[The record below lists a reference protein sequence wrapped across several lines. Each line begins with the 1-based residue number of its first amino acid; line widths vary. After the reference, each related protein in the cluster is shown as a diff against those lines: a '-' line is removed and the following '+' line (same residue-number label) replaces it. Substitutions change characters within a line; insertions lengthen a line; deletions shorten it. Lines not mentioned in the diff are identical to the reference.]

1 MSSKI
6 IHAKKAKSM
15 IPEVY
20 IWKVALQLIFGI
32 KALHNMKIFH
42 RDIKP
47 ANILLTKN

>member
-1 MSSKI
+1 
-6 IHAKKAKSM
+6 M
-15 IPEVY
+15 IPEIY
-20 IWKVALQLIFGI
+20 IWKVALQLLFGI